1 MKDLEQK
8 SLEQLL
14 DQLSSDLARSRVIE
28 KLIENDSSLSTE
40 IINRGLKGY
49 EEKGMLID
57 AGYLAHLVGRRK
69 AAKQYFETAISQE
82 GDVSRLRTIID
93 LAKIRDIPWVVE
105 RAADEAISLL
115 KKQFPDPEALESA
128 ADIGRES
135 NWYDSEMVRD
145 CYLQA
150 MRIRE
155 ERGEYVLAAR
165 DARSAGLTVKAIDFY
180 IQAKDLPEAGKLAQE
195 IGLYERAVDLFVQA
209 KDYAKALSAA
219 EEGGLK
225 NQIADVVSKVIQEF
239 EEEWGIFGYS
249 KVHELALRYGL
260 EDKANVIVKLGR
272 ILGVSYAQP
281 GIVQIGFFHP

>member
-1 MKDLEQK
+1 MASRKMKDLEQK

-105 RAADEAISLL
+105 RAA
-115 KKQFPDPEALESA
+115 
-128 ADIGRES
+128 
-135 NWYDSEMVRD
+135 
-145 CYLQA
+145 
-150 MRIRE
+150 
-155 ERGEYVLAAR
+155 
-165 DARSAGLTVKAIDFY
+165 
-180 IQAKDLPEAGKLAQE
+180 
-195 IGLYERAVDLFVQA
+195 
-209 KDYAKALSAA
+209 
-219 EEGGLK
+219 
-225 NQIADVVSKVIQEF
+225 
-239 EEEWGIFGYS
+239 
-249 KVHELALRYGL
+249 
-260 EDKANVIVKLGR
+260 
-272 ILGVSYAQP
+272 
-281 GIVQIGFFHP
+281 